1 MSATPA
7 WLASVEAMLN
17 RNIHAQSHASALTG
31 RVEGKSLQVDIE
43 GLTRLRATACGGRL
57 VLLRGD
63 DTPADAVISGSPA
76 ALLRMLGS
84 VARLPTGGSPAQ
96 VRGDAEVAAAFRE
109 LLSLAR
115 PDFEEELSRTI
126 GDLAARRIGLLARET
141 LSWTRLFARSF
152 GENIAEY
159 LQEESRDLVSKPEL
173 EEFMRG
179 VDELREA
186 GDRIAARLKRL
197 ELRLE
202 QQRPGGA

>member
-1 MSATPA
+1 
-7 WLASVEAMLN
+7 
-17 RNIHAQSHASALTG
+17 
-31 RVEGKSLQVDIE
+31 
-43 GLTRLRATACGGRL
+43 
-57 VLLRGD
+57 
-63 DTPADAVISGSPA
+63 
-76 ALLRMLGS
+76 
-84 VARLPTGGSPAQ
+84 

-126 GDLAARRIGLLARET
+126 GDLPARRIALFARET
-141 LSWTRLFARSF
+141 LSWTRQVARSF

-173 EEFMRG
+173 EEFLRG

-186 GDRIAARLKRL
+186 GDRLEARLKRI

-202 QQRPGGA
+202 QQRPGVA